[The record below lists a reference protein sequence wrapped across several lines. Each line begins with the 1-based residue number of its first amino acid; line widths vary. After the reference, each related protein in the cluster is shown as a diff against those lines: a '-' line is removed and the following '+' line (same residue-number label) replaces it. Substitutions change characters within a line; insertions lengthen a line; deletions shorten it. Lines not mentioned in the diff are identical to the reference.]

1 MADSRTVGIRNALA
15 LDESGLEKT
24 YWGPSE
30 EEMDAAKGTRN
41 KGRRADRCIAQISES
56 ANRTILKSY
65 GARQREEVEE
75 PRTKEVCTMCHKQG
89 NGYYAA

>member
-1 MADSRTVGIRNALA
+1 MADSRTVGIRNVLA

-24 YWGPSE
+24 YWGAS

-41 KGRRADRCIAQISES
+41 KRRRADRCIVQVSES

-75 PRTKEVCTMCHKQG
+75 PRTKEVYTMCHKQG
-89 NGYYAA
+89 NG